1 MPARKKKP
9 KPRRS
14 QISTELDKSIWESP
28 KWLSPDAKRTWERCA
43 PALFVHK
50 VLQPDHR
57 IWFELFCSVYGNWQ
71 NAGDLA
77 TRATTRE
84 ERQVYETV
92 RAEYQELL
100 EQLFD
105 DIGFNSEID
114 FEEFL
119 RKSVQ

>member
-1 MPARKKKP
+1 MAFAGRKANVGAMRP
-9 KPRRS
+9 S
-14 QISTELDKSIWESP
+14 SL
-28 KWLSPDAKRTWERCA
+28 L
-43 PALFVHK
+43 HK